1 MFLRMRTFKE
11 FISESSKYTC
21 PGQQYW
27 TAGRKV
33 ACAKMNEIKNRK
45 LDPMDHIAR
54 KEQIKDFEAIK
65 NKIIASDKEY
75 SGFKPPELRLPTKP
89 ILPVSKRRSS
99 PKIVEEKKPFW
110 GKGGGN
116 DKISSRI
123 ASLGRKR
130 GGSPQDQVSTMV
142 QIKKLKDAQ
151 KKSKA
156 SNSDDRPQRKEVEVQ
171 KNTGYGSKPRDT
183 RGSSGSLRNIPSPAG
198 ENSGMR
204 VSGNYN
210 HTNRTQRNT
219 SKGRSGGYGR
229 NY

>member
-151 KKSKA
+151 KKAKA

-183 RGSSGSLRNIPSPAG
+183 RGSSGSLRNIPLG
-198 ENSGMR
+198 LGLKNM
-204 VSGNYN
+204 
-210 HTNRTQRNT
+210 
-219 SKGRSGGYGR
+219 KK
-229 NY
+229 

>member
-11 FISESSKYTC
+11 FIVESSKYTC

-27 TAGRKV
+27 TAGRKA
-33 ACAKMNEIKNRK
+33 ACAKMDEIKKRK

-54 KEQIKDFEAIK
+54 KEQIRDFEAIK

-75 SGFKPPELRLPTKP
+75 AGFKPPELRLPTKTR
-89 ILPVSKRRSS
+89 IPVSKRKST

-130 GGSPQDQVSTMV
+130 GGSPQDQVKTMV

-151 KKSKA
+151 KKAKA
-156 SNSDDRPQRKEVEVQ
+156 SNSDDRPQRREVETQ
-171 KNTGYGSKPRDT
+171 KNTGYASKPRDT
-183 RGSSGSLRNIPSPAG
+183 RGSAGSLEGIPSNK
-198 ENSGMR
+198 ENSGR
-204 VSGNYN
+204 VSGRYN
-210 HTNRTQRNT
+210 NTNRTQRNT
-219 SKGRSGGYGR
+219 GQGRSSRYGR

>member
-11 FISESSKYTC
+11 FIVESSKYTC

-27 TAGRKV
+27 TSGRKV
-33 ACAKMNEIKNRK
+33 ACAKMDEIKKRK

-54 KEQIKDFEAIK
+54 KEQIRDFEAIK

-75 SGFKPPELRLPTKP
+75 AGFKPPELRLPTKP
-89 ILPVSKRRSS
+89 RVPVSKRKST

-130 GGSPQDQVSTMV
+130 GGSPQDQVKTMV

-151 KKSKA
+151 KKAKA
-156 SNSDDRPQRKEVEVQ
+156 NNSDDRPQRREVETQ
-171 KNTGYGSKPRDT
+171 KNTGYASKHKDT
-183 RGSSGSLRNIPSPAG
+183 RGSAGSLEGIPSKK
-198 ENSGMR
+198 ENSGR
-204 VSGNYN
+204 VSGRFNN
-210 HTNRTQRNT
+210 TTRTERNT
-219 SKGRSGGYGR
+219 GQGRSGRYGI

>member
-11 FISESSKYTC
+11 FIVESSKYTC

-27 TAGRKV
+27 TAGRKA
-33 ACAKMNEIKNRK
+33 ACAKMDEIKKRK

-54 KEQIKDFEAIK
+54 KEQIRDFEAIK

-75 SGFKPPELRLPTKP
+75 AGFKPPELRLPTKTR
-89 ILPVSKRRSS
+89 IPVSKRKST

-130 GGSPQDQVSTMV
+130 GGSPQDQVKTMV

-151 KKSKA
+151 KKAKA
-156 SNSDDRPQRKEVEVQ
+156 NNSDDKPQRREVETQ
-171 KNTGYGSKPRDT
+171 KNTGYASKPRDT
-183 RGSSGSLRNIPSPAG
+183 RGSAGSLEGIPSDK
-198 ENSGMR
+198 ENSGR
-204 VSGNYN
+204 VSGRYN
-210 HTNRTQRNT
+210 NTNRTQRNT
-219 SKGRSGGYGR
+219 GQGRSSRYGR

>member
-11 FISESSKYTC
+11 FVTESSKYTC

-33 ACAKMNEIKNRK
+33 ACAKMDEIKNRK

-54 KEQIKDFEAIK
+54 KEQIKDFEEIK

-75 SGFKPPELRLPTKP
+75 AGFKPPELRLPTKP
-89 ILPVSKRRSS
+89 ILPVSKRKST

-110 GKGGGN
+110 AKGGGN
-116 DKISSRI
+116 DKISARI

-130 GGSPQDQVSTMV
+130 GSPQDQVSTMAH
-142 QIKKLKDAQ
+142 IKRLKDAQ
-151 KKSKA
+151 KKIQAERSDSK
-156 SNSDDRPQRKEVEVQ
+156 PKRKDVETQ
-171 KNTGYGSKPRDT
+171 KNTGYASKPKDT
-183 RGSSGSLRNIPSPAG
+183 RGTAGSLRNVASSAG
-198 ENSGMR
+198 ENPGTR

-210 HTNRTQRNT
+210 HTNRTQKNT
-219 SKGRSGGYGR
+219 GKGRSGGYGR

>member
-11 FISESSKYTC
+11 FVSESSKYTC

-27 TAGRKV
+27 TAGRKA
-33 ACAKMNEIKNRK
+33 ACAKMDEIKKRK
-45 LDPMDHIAR
+45 VDPMDHIAR
-54 KEQIKDFEAIK
+54 KEQIKDFAKIK
-65 NKIIASDKEY
+65 KQIMATDREY
-75 SGFKPPELRLPTKP
+75 AGFKPPELRMPTKP
-89 ILPVSKRRSS
+89 RVPVSKRKST

-130 GGSPQDQVSTMV
+130 GGSPQDQVSTMT

-151 KKSKA
+151 KKAKA

-171 KNTGYGSKPRDT
+171 KNTGYASKPKDT
-183 RGSSGSLRNIPSPAG
+183 RGTAGSLRNVPSSAG
-198 ENSGMR
+198 ENPGMR

-210 HTNRTQRNT
+210 HTNRTQKNT
-219 SKGRSGGYGR
+219 GKGRSGGYGR

>member
-11 FISESSKYTC
+11 FIVESSKYTC

-27 TAGRKV
+27 TAGRKA
-33 ACAKMNEIKNRK
+33 ACAKMDEIKKRK

-54 KEQIKDFEAIK
+54 KEQIRDFEAIK

-75 SGFKPPELRLPTKP
+75 AGFKPPELRLPTKTR
-89 ILPVSKRRSS
+89 IPVSKRKST

-130 GGSPQDQVSTMV
+130 GGSPQDQVKTMV

-151 KKSKA
+151 KKAKA
-156 SNSDDRPQRKEVEVQ
+156 SNSDDRPQRREVETQ
-171 KNTGYGSKPRDT
+171 KNTGYASKPRDT
-183 RGSSGSLRNIPSPAG
+183 RGSAGSLEGIPSNK
-198 ENSGMR
+198 ENSGR
-204 VSGNYN
+204 VSGRYN
-210 HTNRTQRNT
+210 NTNRIQRNT
-219 SKGRSGGYGR
+219 GQGRSSRYGR

>member
-11 FISESSKYTC
+11 FIVESSKYTC

-27 TAGRKV
+27 TAGRKA
-33 ACAKMNEIKNRK
+33 ACAKMDEIKKRK

-54 KEQIKDFEAIK
+54 KEQIRDFEAIK

-75 SGFKPPELRLPTKP
+75 AGFKPPELRLPTKTR
-89 ILPVSKRRSS
+89 IPVSKRKST

-130 GGSPQDQVSTMV
+130 GGSPQDQVKTMV

-151 KKSKA
+151 KKAKA
-156 SNSDDRPQRKEVEVQ
+156 SNNDDRPQRKEVETQ
-171 KNTGYGSKPRDT
+171 KNTGYASKPRDT
-183 RGSSGSLRNIPSPAG
+183 RGSAGSLEGIPSNK
-198 ENSGMR
+198 ENSGR
-204 VSGNYN
+204 VSGRYN
-210 HTNRTQRNT
+210 NTNRIQRNT
-219 SKGRSGGYGR
+219 GQGRSSRYGR

>member
-11 FISESSKYTC
+11 FIVESSKYTC

-27 TAGRKV
+27 TAGRKA
-33 ACAKMNEIKNRK
+33 ACAKMDEIKKRK

-54 KEQIKDFEAIK
+54 KEQIRDFEAIK

-75 SGFKPPELRLPTKP
+75 AGFKPPELRLPTKP
-89 ILPVSKRRSS
+89 RIPVSKRKST

-123 ASLGRKR
+123 SSLGRKR
-130 GGSPQDQVSTMV
+130 GGSPQDQVKTMV

-156 SNSDDRPQRKEVEVQ
+156 SNSDDRPQRREVETQ
-171 KNTGYGSKPRDT
+171 KNTGYASKPRDT
-183 RGSSGSLRNIPSPAG
+183 RGSAGSLEGIPSDK
-198 ENSGMR
+198 ENSGR
-204 VSGNYN
+204 VSGRYN
-210 HTNRTQRNT
+210 NTNRTQRNT
-219 SKGRSGGYGR
+219 GQGRSGGYGR

>member
-1 MFLRMRTFKE
+1 MRTFKE
-11 FISESSKYTC
+11 FIVESSKYTC

-27 TAGRKV
+27 TAGRKA
-33 ACAKMNEIKNRK
+33 ACAKMDEIKKRK

-54 KEQIKDFEAIK
+54 KEQIRDFEAIK

-75 SGFKPPELRLPTKP
+75 AGFKPPELRLPTKP
-89 ILPVSKRRSS
+89 RIPVSKRKST

-123 ASLGRKR
+123 SSLGRKR
-130 GGSPQDQVSTMV
+130 GGSPQDQVKTMV

-156 SNSDDRPQRKEVEVQ
+156 SNSDDRPQRREVETQ
-171 KNTGYGSKPRDT
+171 KNTGYASKPRDT
-183 RGSSGSLRNIPSPAG
+183 RGSAGSLEGIPSDK
-198 ENSGMR
+198 ENSGR
-204 VSGNYN
+204 VSGRYN
-210 HTNRTQRNT
+210 NTNRTQRNT
-219 SKGRSGGYGR
+219 GQGRSGGYGR